1 MRTIHVG
8 HLKVI
13 TATRNEIEEYK
24 LECIVW
30 FREGNEFERK
40 GQVKIMFRVVVD

>member
-24 LECIVW
+24 LECIW
-30 FREGNEFERK
+30 FREGNEFKRK